1 VLEQVAREVVDAPFL
16 GVFKAKQDEECDLVP
31 DLVDGSAAHSTE
43 KLNDWFTLWLSSVI
57 ELKDRL
63 LRL

>member
-1 VLEQVAREVVDAPFL
+1 MLEQVAREVVDAPFL